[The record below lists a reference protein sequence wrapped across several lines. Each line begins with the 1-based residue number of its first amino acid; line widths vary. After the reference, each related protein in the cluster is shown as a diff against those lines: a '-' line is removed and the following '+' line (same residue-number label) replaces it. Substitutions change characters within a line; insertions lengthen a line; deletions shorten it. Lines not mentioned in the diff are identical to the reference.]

1 MKSRTDSPRSDPPP
15 PRPDV
20 SDFARVAE
28 LEEQVR
34 ALETTHEHL
43 NRKLQDER
51 SGWEEETAK
60 LEARASTA
68 EDACARLR
76 ADVEEL
82 QRARS
87 TLQQEQTEAR
97 HAARDLQQ
105 DLEKEVKRREAAERD
120 LAAAAA
126 GEAELRK
133 QWATLSE
140 SHTRLQSEVSALR
153 LEHEQRGV
161 TIEELRPRLEV
172 AQRAQQELSSAVADK
187 DKLLRDQRA
196 DAELDRAVLEKET
209 DALRR
214 LLADKDTRL
223 EELNER
229 MRLADEGAATLR
241 GQVDRW
247 EQLARS
253 KEVNARAEDSRF
265 ESAAR
270 EAAKALV
277 NAEKEAALLRRLALD
292 ALTSVRSL
300 RLQSERIAA
309 NIASTPAPTRADDTH
324 PERQTSL
331 DDRQLSDRLPEIPTG
346 DVSSSDLRLLLD
358 KLTAFYQVGLEA
370 AVNNKV
376 ETLTAATKRWI
387 KEAKAYRE
395 RAHRAA
401 ATSGDKIAF
410 RK

>member
-1 MKSRTDSPRSDPPP
+1 MIDP
-15 PRPDV
+15 
-20 SDFARVAE
+20 ARVAE

-34 ALETTHEHL
+34 TLETTHEHL

-60 LEARASTA
+60 LESRASTA

-76 ADVEEL
+76 ADVDAL
-82 QRARS
+82 QQARS
-87 TLQQEQTEAR
+87 TLQQEQAAAR
-97 HAARDLQQ
+97 QSARDLQQ
-105 DLEKEVKRREAAERD
+105 NLEKEVKRREVAERE

-140 SHTRLQSEVSALR
+140 SHTRLQSDVSALR
-153 LEHEQRGV
+153 LENEERGA
-161 TIEELRPRLEV
+161 TIEELRPKLEV

-214 LLADKDTRL
+214 LLAEKDTRL

-229 MRLADEGAATLR
+229 IRLADEGAATLR
-241 GQVDRW
+241 EQSERW
-247 EQLARS
+247 ERLARL
-253 KEVNARAEDSRF
+253 KEANARAEDSRS

-277 NAEKEAALLRRLALD
+277 NAEKEAALLRQLVID
-292 ALTSVRSL
+292 ALNSVRSL
-300 RLQSERIAA
+300 RLQGEQIIA
-309 NIASTPAPTRADDTH
+309 NIASAPASTKADDAL
-324 PERQTSL
+324 PDRQSSL
-331 DDRQLSDRLPEIPTG
+331 DDRQHSDRLPKIPTG
-346 DVSSSDLRLLLD
+346 DVSSSDLRLILD
-358 KLTAFYQVGLEA
+358 QLNALDQDGVEA
-370 AVNNKV
+370 AVNDKV
-376 ETLTAATKRWI
+376 ETLATATKRWI

-401 ATSGDKIAF
+401 TTSGDKIAF